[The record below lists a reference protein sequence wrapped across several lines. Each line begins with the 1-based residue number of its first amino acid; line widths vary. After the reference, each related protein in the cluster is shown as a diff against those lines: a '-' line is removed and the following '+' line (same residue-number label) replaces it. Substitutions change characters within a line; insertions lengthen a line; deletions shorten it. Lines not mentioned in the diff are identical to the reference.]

1 MQQRPNGIPESWN
14 IEATKNNF
22 VLNKYNIKDNNKIE
36 NDIKNEDLKKTV
48 SFKSKYVPESWNLYA
63 TTNISQ
69 IENDFQPNKYRKNK
83 NYSSTH
89 ENMTKILNYNRA
101 RNRQQEQQQAEEYYN
116 SLHQN
121 SIRNRRQDNAARA
134 RAQQYFDD
142 NKHQFIELGN
152 ISQNKPKE
160 LFKYKKNKVNIFDR
174 LNQKKQEQ
182 AKQQIIQPFVE

>member
-1 MQQRPNGIPESWN
+1 
-14 IEATKNNF
+14 
-22 VLNKYNIKDNNKIE
+22 
-36 NDIKNEDLKKTV
+36 
-48 SFKSKYVPESWNLYA
+48 
-63 TTNISQ
+63 
-69 IENDFQPNKYRKNK
+69 
-83 NYSSTH
+83 
-89 ENMTKILNYNRA
+89 MTKILHYNKA
-101 RNRQQEQQQAEEYYN
+101 RNRQQEHQQAEVYYN

-160 LFKYKKNKVNIFDR
+160 LFKYKKNKVNIIDR

>member
-1 MQQRPNGIPESWN
+1 M
-14 IEATKNNF
+14 
-22 VLNKYNIKDNNKIE
+22 
-36 NDIKNEDLKKTV
+36 
-48 SFKSKYVPESWNLYA
+48 PESWNLY
-63 TTNISQ
+63 TPTNISQ

-101 RNRQQEQQQAEEYYN
+101 RNRQQEQHQAEEYYN

-121 SIRNRRQDNAARA
+121 SIRNRRQDNNASRA
-134 RAQQYFDD
+134 QYFDD

-182 AKQQIIQPFVE
+182 VKQQIIQPFVE